1 MQKALGALD
10 RPGLAAVL
18 ASLSS
23 ENRLVTQGRS
33 EGIPKGKPPAARL
46 GGLAA
51 VLASAAVAE
60 HRESEI
66 PEPTAP
72 AVDSRPLPVLLLF
85 SLQLATAHRL
95 RTQPTRVGL
104 EGAGRSIHPGRR
116 KHATAGSARSE
127 PRMVSRAQRG
137 ERSRATWGFPDCN
150 TAGLPPGQF
159 LTNFSEV
166 LRDFRDPENLR
177 FSDDGPCCARDGSSP
192 PRPFSP
198 PGA

>member
-1 MQKALGALD
+1 VKEFRRGSPRLLGSGALL
-10 RPGLAAVL
+10 RS
-18 ASLSS
+18 SLSA
-23 ENRLVTQGRS
+23 
-33 EGIPKGKPPAARL
+33 PP
-46 GGLAA
+46 AA

-72 AVDSRPLPVLLLF
+72 AVDSRPLPVLPPF

-137 ERSRATWGFPDCN
+137 ERRRATWGFHSTNPLFDRH
-150 TAGLPPGQF
+150 AKF
-159 LTNFSEV
+159 LNNFPEV
-166 LRDFRDPENLR
+166 LQSLVADLDLLFILQIVRVL
-177 FSDDGPCCARDGSSP
+177 GKTIMI
-192 PRPFSP
+192 
-198 PGA
+198 